1 MTSPDPQDPAA
12 ADELDE
18 AVRASEQHRLAEEN
32 ADADEDE
39 VRRDPDTGDLREER
53 AQ

>member
-1 MTSPDPQDPAA
+1 MTSPDPQDPEAA
-12 ADELDE
+12 GELDE

-32 ADADEDE
+32 SDEDE
-39 VRRDPDTGDLREER
+39 HEVVRDSESGGLREEH